1 MTVKN
6 VEKLEK
12 SRVAVTV
19 EVGAEEFEAA
29 VAKAYAKARGK
40 LSIPGFRPGKAPRK
54 MIEKLY
60 GAGVF
65 YSDAV
70 DIALPEAYTQA
81 IGQSGLDVV
90 GYPEIEIVDD
100 KIDENGFTFKATVA
114 VYPEV
119 KLGEYKGLT
128 AEKEEIK
135 VSADD
140 VKERLNEMAER
151 NARLVS
157 VDRKAKKGDI
167 AVIDF
172 EGFDNGEAFE
182 GGKGENY
189 ELELGSGSFVPGFE
203 DQVIGM
209 KAGEEKDLDITFPE
223 DYHKDLAGKKVVFH
237 VKAKEI
243 KCKELPKLDDDFAK
257 DVSEYDTLKELKDSI
272 KREITEQREQSAK
285 YAVENELMEKVAA
298 NIECDIPDA
307 LIDEQCARFLEEF
320 KQRLQSQGIP
330 YDQYCKMTNMDEAKF
345 LEEGKEPAT
354 RQVRMD
360 LAVNAIIKEEKLEA
374 TDEEVEKQYNDL
386 AEKYSM
392 DVGELKKYLDTMSVR
407 TQIIRDKAISVVVDS
422 AKIEKKKAPKK
433 EAEGEAA
440 EGEEKPAK
448 KTAAKKTATKTAAK
462 KTTVKKT
469 AKKAEDGDAEKKP
482 AAKKAAVKKAAAKTT
497 TKKTTT
503 KKTTKK
509 AETTEE

>member
-29 VAKAYAKARGK
+29 VAKAYAKARNK

-81 IGQSGLDVV
+81 VSTSGLDVI
-90 GYPEIEIVDD
+90 GYPDIEIVDD

-119 KLGEYKGLT
+119 KLGQYKGLT
-128 AEKEEIK
+128 AEKEEVK
-135 VSADD
+135 VTADD

-209 KAGEEKDLDITFPE
+209 KAGDEKDLDITFPE

-272 KREITEQREQSAK
+272 KREITEQREQAVK
-285 YAVENELMEKVAA
+285 YAFENALMEKVADG
-298 NIECDIPDA
+298 IECDIPDA
-307 LIDEQCARFLEEF
+307 MIDEQCARFLEEF

-330 YDQYCKMTNMDEAKF
+330 YDQYCKMTGMDEAKF
-345 LEEGKEPAT
+345 MEEGKEPAT

-360 LAVNAIIKEEKLEA
+360 LAVGAIIKEEKLDV
-374 TDEEVEKQYNDL
+374 TDEEVEKQYADL

-392 DVGELKKYLDTMSVR
+392 DVGELKKYLDVMSVR
-407 TQIIRDKAISVVVDS
+407 TQLLRDKALSLVVDS
-422 AKIEKKKAPKK
+422 AKAEKKKPAK
-433 EAEGEAA
+433 EETEGEEKKPAKKTAKKADA

-448 KTAAKKTATKTAAK
+448 KTAAKKSAK
-462 KTTVKKT
+462 KEEE
-469 AKKAEDGDAEKKP
+469 KAE
-482 AAKKAAVKKAAAKTT
+482 
-497 TKKTTT
+497 
-503 KKTTKK
+503 
-509 AETTEE
+509 